1 MRQRRLGRG
10 ARRGGGELTDPSGAI
25 RPAVEAA
32 LAVAREGLSADPISL
47 PPHALR
53 PYLDFARLSS
63 NALKAIARAVERDD
77 EFRARVVASVDEAS
91 VGRAGWLWLARPDGW
106 DDELGTIEAERGIQA
121 AEAQQERDERSASKR
136 LAAAQAAAADAE
148 AQAAERG
155 REAMAARS
163 ELAEERKLRV
173 EAVERLADA
182 EAEVARLVAA
192 RTEVVRKLKEVESR
206 LVERSTELNAVKARL
221 RRLEH
226 ADRTAAGDRG
236 GAKDAAGDGSPPEA
250 RPAEAP
256 EAAGPGEAA
265 AGARADAGTGREPA
279 VPATRGRSS
288 RAASTGDGEQAAR
301 AMGEGQ
307 RDELIR
313 QVGRAAGGAADL
325 ADALAAVMSLLDGT
339 VGPSRPPA
347 GNAAPADRPPTDGR
361 YGPVDGP
368 AAPPATAAEQ
378 GEQRPAPPA
387 RVPIRLP
394 GGIFDDSVEA
404 AGHLLRAPGALL
416 VVDGYNV
423 SMTGWPD
430 LSVAEQRR
438 KLVAAL
444 AELAARTSTPT
455 DVVFDGADVGPVPV
469 PGPVRS
475 LVHTQFSPPGVEAD
489 DVILDLVA
497 QLPTTRP
504 VVVASSDNRVR
515 TGARRQGANV
525 VHARQLVDLLPRR

>member
-1 MRQRRLGRG
+1 MWQRRLGRG

-32 LAVAREGLSADPISL
+32 LAVAREGLSADPICL

-63 NALKAIARAVERDD
+63 NALKAIARAVDRDD
-77 EFRARVVASVDEAS
+77 EFRARVVAAVDEAS
-91 VGRAGWLWLARPDGW
+91 LGRAGWLWLARPDGW
-106 DDELGTIEAERGIQA
+106 ADELATIEAERGIQA

-136 LAAAQAAAADAE
+136 LAAAQAAASDAE
-148 AQAAERG
+148 AQAAERA
-155 REAMAARS
+155 RELLVARS
-163 ELAEERKLRV
+163 ELGEERRLRG
-173 EAVERLADA
+173 EAVDRLADA

-221 RRLEH
+221 RRLEQ
-226 ADRTAAGDRG
+226 ADRAAGGDREAVPPDEAVEGSPSGARPEAAPADAPGGGRPQVDEPAATPTPTTEAATAAGGRD
-236 GAKDAAGDGSPPEA
+236 GDGA
-250 RPAEAP
+250 
-256 EAAGPGEAA
+256 
-265 AGARADAGTGREPA
+265 
-279 VPATRGRSS
+279 
-288 RAASTGDGEQAAR
+288 AAR
-301 AMGEGQ
+301 ALGEAQ

-313 QVGRAAGGAADL
+313 QVGRAAGGAADM
-325 ADALAAVMSLLDGT
+325 ADALAAVMSLLDDT
-339 VGPSRPPA
+339 VGPSRP
-347 GNAAPADRPPTDGR
+347 APPGERRPDDGDGDAPGRPPG
-361 YGPVDGP
+361 GP
-368 AAPPATAAEQ
+368 AAGPSTTSAATAEREEA
-378 GEQRPAPPA
+378 RLAVPA

-404 AGHLLRAPGALL
+404 AGHLLRAPGAQL

-430 LSVAEQRR
+430 LTVAEQRR

-497 QLPTTRP
+497 QLPTSRP